1 MNEDGTPIT
10 YKLNF
15 MDSYRFMNR
24 PLSTLADN
32 FSEINECKCK
42 NPNEQCI
49 HTKRK
54 NDVLICTCKTC
65 NNKSHISIDTLRERF
80 PRLYKFSKGDKDKL
94 ILLLRKGVYPY
105 DYMDSWERFNETKL
119 PDKKSFYN
127 KLNQEDITNKEHKH
141 GRNVWKTYGMQN
153 MGEYHDLHVQSD
165 TIMLTDIFEN
175 FRNTCMKIYETWEA
189 CLK

>member
-1 MNEDGTPIT
+1 
-10 YKLNF
+10 
-15 MDSYRFMNR
+15 
-24 PLSTLADN
+24 
-32 FSEINECKCK
+32 
-42 NPNEQCI
+42 
-49 HTKRK
+49 
-54 NDVLICTCKTC
+54 
-65 NNKSHISIDTLRERF
+65 
-80 PRLYKFSKGDKDKL
+80 
-94 ILLLRKGVYPY
+94 
-105 DYMDSWERFNETKL
+105 MDSWERFNETKL

-153 MGEYHDLHVQSD
+153 MGEYHDLYVQSD